1 MSITQSWAG
10 LGYCANRLVS
20 EKAGTDAT
28 YLVMNATC
36 LRHDVVSYAIQNP
49 MG

>member
-1 MSITQSWAG
+1 MKFVVIS
-10 LGYCANRLVS
+10 GYCANWLAS

-28 YLVMNATC
+28 HSAMNATC

-49 MG
+49 LG